1 MEILFPRLSVPK
13 ECLHLTESGSL
24 VSRLP
29 AAPSFR
35 SQFSR
40 FVSQK
45 VKEGEREREKEDQW
59 NEKRS
64 EKETLEMRERCK
76 ECVFI
81 LGSVCNGGNVQILLC
96 GAFTD
101 GFMSVKFRGLL

>member
-1 MEILFPRLSVPK
+1 MWRNVDRVLSCLPVPE

-45 VKEGEREREKEDQW
+45 VFEGERV
-59 NEKRS
+59 
-64 EKETLEMRERCK
+64 RERGDNQKKERGSETERMMGKGIRGTCK
-76 ECVFI
+76 RV
-81 LGSVCNGGNVQILLC
+81 L
-96 GAFTD
+96 
-101 GFMSVKFRGLL
+101 